1 MLIDTRQLT
10 PNQRYAVVSHTLLP
24 RPIAWI
30 LTRGA
35 AGQLNL
41 APFSYFNA
49 ICSDPP
55 LLMVSIG
62 KKPDGTEKD
71 TRVNIRER
79 DAFVVHIARP
89 DQLQALNDSAATLP
103 AETSEVAQ
111 LGLATTAFGDFP
123 LPRLADCPVA
133 YACTCWEYHEIG
145 PARQAIVYGEIRHIH
160 LDDAIARYNSQ
171 GRLEVDSAALDPL
184 ARLGA
189 SEYARLGE
197 IIHLPRPA

>member
-1 MLIDTRQLT
+1 MLIDTHALSAG
-10 PNQRYAVVSHTLLP
+10 QRYALVSHSLLP

-30 LTRGA
+30 LSRGA
-35 AGQLNL
+35 QGQLNL

-49 ICSDPP
+49 LCSDPP

-62 KKPDGTEKD
+62 RKPDGTEKD

-79 DAFVVHIARP
+79 DHFVVHIARP
-89 DQLQALNDSAATLP
+89 EQLAALNDSSATLP
-103 AETSEVAQ
+103 AEESEVTR

-123 LPRLADCPVA
+123 LPRLTDCPVA
-133 YACTCWEYHEIG
+133 YGCTCWEYHEIG
-145 PARQAIVYGEIRHIH
+145 AARQAIVYGEIQQVY
-160 LDDAIARYNSQ
+160 LDDAIARRDAH
-171 GRLEVDSAALDPL
+171 GRLRIDAAALDPL

-197 IIHLPRPA
+197 VIHLPRPE